1 MKLEEETTVKF
12 KDEEILAM
20 MQELE
25 KQTEPNSIEQ
35 GTIRI
40 GNEEYKF
47 EERAFFDEA
56 LWVLVPE
63 SFQPMPLSMQKLK
76 YPYEQRPEIVLTN
89 PTGTVNLTFNR
100 VDQQLQNEWVVK
112 LTSGM
117 KNMLRK
123 MSPSNVF
130 YEQNVEDVRG
140 KKIGYFDFKSPGMDE
155 ALYQLMFYL
164 ELSGETLMGSFN
176 CSYRQHKDWREI
188 AVQIVRSIRTPD
200 SEAVGD
206 ETAEGN
212 QKKNEGSD
220 ISTNQ
225 NAAKDGIDTKNNSR
239 AKEGNYE

>member
-1 MKLEEETTVKF
+1 MKF

-25 KQTEPNSIEQ
+25 KQTEPRNIEE

-56 LWVLVPE
+56 LWVLVPD

-100 VDQQLQNEWVVK
+100 VDQQLQNEWVEK

-130 YEQNVEDVRG
+130 YEQQLEDVRG

-176 CSYRQHKDWREI
+176 CSYRQHKEWRDV

-200 SEAVGD
+200 SEAVED
-206 ETAEGN
+206 EAETGTGN
-212 QKKNEGSD
+212 ELQHDSKDIQKANNV
-220 ISTNQ
+220 T
-225 NAAKDGIDTKNNSR
+225 KDGIDTRNNSH

>member
-1 MKLEEETTVKF
+1 MKF

-25 KQTEPNSIEQ
+25 KQTEPRSIEQ

-56 LWVLVPE
+56 LWVLVPD

-89 PTGTVNLTFNR
+89 ADGTVNLTFTR
-100 VDQQLQNEWVVK
+100 VDQPLQDEWVEE
-112 LTSGM
+112 LMIGM

-130 YEQNVEDVRG
+130 YEQKVEDVRG
-140 KKIGYFDFKSPGMDE
+140 KKIGYFDFKSPAMDE
-155 ALYQLMFYL
+155 PLYQLMFYL

-176 CSYRQHKDWREI
+176 CPYRQYKDWRDI
-188 AVQIVRSIRTPD
+188 AVQIVHSIRTPD
-200 SEAVGD
+200 LEVV
-206 ETAEGN
+206 EEEAEGAN
-212 QKKNEGSD
+212 GEKNAAPG
-220 ISTNQ
+220 ISTNH
-225 NAAKDGIDTKNNSR
+225 NAVKDGIDTRNNSH
-239 AKEGNYE
+239 AKEGDYE